1 MKIIETIEEMRTA
14 VLDFKSA
21 GLTVGFVPTMGY
33 LHQGHL
39 SLVRASRAKTD
50 RTVVSIFV
58 NPIQFGP
65 AEDLDRYPRD
75 LGRDRALLEREGVD
89 LLFHPATEEIY
100 PAGFRTTVEVR
111 DLQDRLCGAS
121 RPGHFR
127 GVCTAVMK
135 LFQIVRPDVAFF
147 GQKDAQQAVIIR
159 RMARDMEL
167 DLEVDVR
174 PTVREPDGL
183 AMSSRNSYLSAEERK
198 AARVLFQGLELA
210 RAMAEAGEEDAAAIV
225 DAVRGLVGR
234 EPLTR
239 IDYVEVVD
247 PEELVPLGRI
257 ADEALVVL
265 AVFVG
270 TTRLIDNA
278 VIRPKES

>member
-100 PAGFRTTVEVR
+100 PACFRTTVEVR
-111 DLQDRLCGAS
+111 NLQDRLCGAS

-127 GVCTAVMK
+127 GVCTVVMK

-257 ADEALVVL
+257 ADEALVAL

>member
-14 VLDFKSA
+14 VRDFKSA
-21 GLTVGFVPTMGY
+21 GPTVGFVPTMGY

-127 GVCTAVMK
+127 GVCTVVMK

-159 RMARDMEL
+159 RMARDMDL

-239 IDYVEVVD
+239 VDYVEVVD

-257 ADEALVVL
+257 ADEALVAL